1 MSIFYILLASIF
13 GVLLFFAVI
22 IFNFDNK
29 DRHNKTI
36 FKYSVKL
43 CCFFMI
49 LHNSVFTIPVYQ
61 SLFNM
66 LICQAGKKYSLSVD
80 SCYKGVNLANALFAV
95 AGLVIF
101 FVELL
106 FVNLFIHEMN
116 PNSKLPSAS
125 FNLNQNA
132 LRTIYKLFFCLFMV
146 LDHSGDFRQ
155 FVVIGGVVVLFLN
168 LFFFRLN
175 YPPLYN
181 KLVNKLSIFLDAF
194 LLYMY
199 LILLIQI
206 VASPHQY
213 ADTNTGKEPIG
224 FAFIIAGTV
233 LVLIFV
239 SCLWKMKMNKTIKRT
254 VKDLKNQSDVIDFC
268 VMMIRLIK
276 NRDHPGD
283 YMKLQGIFKVNSVFF
298 DKAVIASLSALTDS
312 SSSRG

>member
-1 MSIFYILLASIF
+1 MAIFYIMLASIL
-13 GVLLFFAVI
+13 GVLIFFVII

-29 DRHNKTI
+29 DRHNKTV

-80 SCYKGVNLANALFAV
+80 SCYKGVHLANSLLAV
-95 AGLVIF
+95 AGLIIF

-106 FVNLFIHEMN
+106 FINLFIHEMN

-132 LRTIYKLFFCLFMV
+132 LRTIYKLFFCLFSV
-146 LDHSGDFRQ
+146 LDHSGEFRQ

-181 KLVNKLSIFLDAF
+181 KLVNKLLIFLDAF

-199 LILLIQI
+199 LILIIQI
-206 VASPHQY
+206 VGPDSPVRRHQLRQR
-213 ADTNTGKEPIG
+213 ADRLRLHHSRHHPRAGLHQLSLEDEDEQDHQADGQRPEEPRRRHRLLRDDDPTHQEQRPCRRLHE
-224 FAFIIAGTV
+224 AAGH
-233 LVLIFV
+233 LQSQL
-239 SCLWKMKMNKTIKRT
+239 CLLR
-254 VKDLKNQSDVIDFC
+254 QSSH
-268 VMMIRLIK
+268 R
-276 NRDHPGD
+276 
-283 YMKLQGIFKVNSVFF
+283 
-298 DKAVIASLSALTDS
+298 
-312 SSSRG
+312 